1 VVLTEEQLTDA
12 EQRILEILE
21 QSEEPVSPLHMI
33 NELTSDQTSEY
44 ALRAAIWYL
53 IDRNEIELTWNR
65 QLRRLPHRVA

>member
-65 QLRRLPHRVA
+65 HLRRLPHRVA